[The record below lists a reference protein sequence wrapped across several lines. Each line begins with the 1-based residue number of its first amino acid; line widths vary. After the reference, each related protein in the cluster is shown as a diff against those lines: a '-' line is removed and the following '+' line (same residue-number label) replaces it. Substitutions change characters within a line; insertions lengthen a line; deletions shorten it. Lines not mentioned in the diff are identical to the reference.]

1 MPQEQAKEY
10 HIIPTQEGILAIAI
24 AAQADEPSGP
34 RLVYD
39 GGENAL
45 FYRKPDETVILDYLD
60 ERGHQT
66 LADAREVMMV
76 EIHPDLEQVVRSYR
90 VPVSVVPVMPPCMLE
105 ETL

>member
-60 ERGHQT
+60 ERVHQT
-66 LADAREVMMV
+66 LAEAREVMMV

-90 VPVSVVPVMPPCMLE
+90 VPVSVVPVMPPCILE

>member
-24 AAQADEPSGP
+24 AAQADEPVKP

-39 GGENAL
+39 GGKNAL

-60 ERGHQT
+60 EHIHQT
-66 LADAREVMMV
+66 LAKAREVMMV
-76 EIHPDLEQVVRSYR
+76 EIHPELEQVVRSYR
-90 VPVSVVPVMPPCMLE
+90 VPVSIVPMMPPCTLD
-105 ETL
+105 ETI